1 MVDISSPFPARNCQ
15 ERYYDHKKDFEAF
28 FIRQHEAELMW
39 TDITLSFIS
48 SIIIMNV
55 SQHVISSR
63 TYFSQK
69 WAYSFIIIEYLR
81 VN

>member
-1 MVDISSPFPARNCQ
+1 
-15 ERYYDHKKDFEAF
+15 
-28 FIRQHEAELMW
+28 MW